1 MHPAYQ
7 NRIVLPCNDLG
18 VTVVEGRC
26 PLPVTV
32 RHLNDLRSAPPAR
45 CS

>member
-1 MHPAYQ
+1 MHSAYQ
-7 NRIVLPCNDLG
+7 NRIVFPCKDLG
-18 VTVVEGRC
+18 VTVVEGWC

-32 RHLNDLRSAPPAR
+32 RHLNDLRSVPPAR

>member
-1 MHPAYQ
+1 MHSAYQ
-7 NRIVLPCNDLG
+7 NRIVFPCKDLG
-18 VTVVEGRC
+18 VTVVERRC

-32 RHLNDLRSAPPAR
+32 RHLNDRRSVPPAR

>member
-1 MHPAYQ
+1 MHSAYQ
-7 NRIVLPCNDLG
+7 KCIVFPCKDLG
-18 VTVVEGRC
+18 VTVVVGRC

-32 RHLNDLRSAPPAR
+32 RHLNDLRSVPPAR